1 MKVQVI
7 RRFFLYLLI
16 TSVAVSAVV
25 GIAVVL
31 FGDFGEFET
40 KVLLTTLTISV
51 TSVLG
56 LACGVSFETRSG
68 RRLPAAGVFFTVA
81 AAILWIVMIWYTPAR
96 PADWFPKSTATATLL
111 AVACSHLS
119 LLYIARLDQRFV
131 WSRYAV
137 TVAVWGIT
145 GFLLYMLW
153 LEPSISED
161 LSGRILGVL
170 SILIAALTVITPVF
184 HKLST
189 PVPDDEALEAE
200 IAALRKKIEDLEAK
214 RREIAVNS
222 EVIQSNR

>member
-1 MKVQVI
+1 MKVPDI
-7 RRFFLYLLI
+7 RRFFLHLLI
-16 TSVAVSAVV
+16 TSVAVSAIV

-31 FGDFGEFET
+31 FGDFGDFET

-56 LACGVSFETRSG
+56 LACGVSFETRRG
-68 RRLPAAGVFFTVA
+68 GKLPLAGIFFAVA
-81 AAILWIVMIWYTPAR
+81 AAILWIVMIWYTPIR

-111 AVACSHLS
+111 AVASSHLS

-137 TVAVWGIT
+137 TIAVWGIT

-153 LEPSISED
+153 LEPAISED

-189 PVPDDEALEAE
+189 PVPDEATLEAE
-200 IAALRKKIEDLEAK
+200 IAILRQKIEELEAK
-214 RREIAVNS
+214 RREIAINS
-222 EVIQSNR
+222 EPRQPN